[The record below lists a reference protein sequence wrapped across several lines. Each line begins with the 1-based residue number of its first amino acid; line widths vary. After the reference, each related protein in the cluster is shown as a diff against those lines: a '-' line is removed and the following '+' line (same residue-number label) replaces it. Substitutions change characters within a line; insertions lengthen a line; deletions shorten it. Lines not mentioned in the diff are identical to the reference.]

1 MCCNGPGTECLP
13 FTLGL
18 WSVLQPLIGTLS
30 MAALGLHRLGS
41 HVLGRCQP
49 ALCSS
54 QCSLLSTQAAAG
66 HRRGAQAFPVIP
78 GDILPIHRHV
88 YEANTRNSDRCRH
101 RFMELLEKVKLG
113 GGENATLRHT
123 QRNKKLLVRERLTRL
138 LDDETFLELSPFA
151 GLGLPYGDVPSA
163 GCLTGIGKISGIWCL
178 LIANDATVKGGTA
191 YPITVKK
198 QLRAQEIAI
207 QNRLPTVYLVDS
219 GGAFLPLQA
228 QLFPDKEH
236 GGRTFYNEAIMS
248 AMKIPQVAVVC
259 GSCTAGGAYIPTMA
273 EETIMVDR
281 IGTIFLAGPPLVK
294 AATGEDVTAED
305 LGGAKMHSRVSGCVD
320 HFASTESDAYSCAR
334 MIISTLNFDPP
345 SEDGAQ
351 FEDPAYDTEELAGL
365 APRDYSHT
373 LDAKLILSRL
383 VDGSKLL
390 EFKADY
396 GTTLITG
403 FASVEGNL
411 VGVVASNGDLTHDAS
426 LKGSHFVQICNQR
439 DLPLLFL
446 QNTSSQ
452 DHLPSSVSKAEQL
465 TNRLKAQASMIAAV
479 ACATVP
485 KITVVIG
492 GCHGGE
498 SFAMCGRSYEPNFLF
513 LWPNARIGLVD
524 AARFSWSGQKYEG
537 WTDETEFRTLLN
549 RLKEESSAFYSSARL
564 WDDGVILPQD
574 TRPVLGKCLKI
585 ISQQKYE
592 RATFQRSP
600 LLRM

>member
-1 MCCNGPGTECLP
+1 MNGA
-13 FTLGL
+13 
-18 WSVLQPLIGTLS
+18 VS
-30 MAALGLHRLGS
+30 MAALGLYRLGA

-49 ALCSS
+49 ALCRS
-54 QCSLLSTQAAAG
+54 QCSLHSTQG
-66 HRRGAQAFPVIP
+66 QSRRAQSFPGIA

-88 YEANTRNSDRCRH
+88 YEANSRNSARCGH
-101 RFMELLEKVKLG
+101 RYSELLEKVKLG
-113 GGENATLRHT
+113 GGENAILRHT
-123 QRNKKLLVRERLTRL
+123 QRNKKLLVRERLKRL

-151 GLGLPYGDVPSA
+151 GLGLSYGDVPSA
-163 GCLTGIGKISGIWCL
+163 GCLTGIGKICGIWCMF
-178 LIANDATVKGGTA
+178 IANDATVKGGTA
-191 YPITVKK
+191 YPISVKK
-198 QLRAQEIAI
+198 QLRAQEIAM

-273 EETIMVDR
+273 EETIIVDQ

-305 LGGAKMHSRVSGCVD
+305 LGGAKLHSRVSGCVD
-320 HFASTESDAYSCAR
+320 HFAPSESDAYSCAR
-334 MIISTLNFDPP
+334 MIISTLNFDPEP
-345 SEDGAQ
+345 EDSAQ
-351 FEDPAYDTEELAGL
+351 FEDPVYSTEELAGL

-373 LDAKLILSRL
+373 LDVKLILSRL
-383 VDGSKLL
+383 VDGSKIL

-396 GTTLITG
+396 GTTLVTG

-411 VGVVASNGDLTHDAS
+411 VGIVASNGELTHDAS
-426 LKGSHFVQICNQR
+426 LKGSHFVQLCNQR
-439 DLPLLFL
+439 DIPLLFL
-446 QNTSSQ
+446 QNTTSQ
-452 DHLPSSVSKAEQL
+452 DHLPPNVSKAEQL
-465 TNRLKAQASMIAAV
+465 ANRLKAQASMIAAV

-524 AARFSWSGQKYEG
+524 AARLSWTGQKDEG
-537 WTDETEFRTLLN
+537 WTDEIEFKTQMD

-585 ISQQKYE
+585 IRQQKYE
-592 RATFQRSP
+592 RATSHRSP